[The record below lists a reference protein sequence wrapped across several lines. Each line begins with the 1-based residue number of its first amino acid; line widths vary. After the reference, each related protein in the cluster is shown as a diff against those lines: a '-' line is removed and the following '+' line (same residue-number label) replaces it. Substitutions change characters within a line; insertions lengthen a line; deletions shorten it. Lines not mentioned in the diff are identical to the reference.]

1 MDLKGISLPLCL
13 CKERQMRPLVIQ
25 CFLDSIC
32 CEHEVAV
39 PDAAGKGIGR
49 VLMLLEAEGRSMD

>member
-1 MDLKGISLPLCL
+1 M
-13 CKERQMRPLVIQ
+13 VIQ